1 MIERRSM
8 ESGLR
13 YEVRLRG
20 TDGKGRS
27 RSFRTRKEAER
38 YEREQ
43 RAATDKGSWIDPRR
57 ASLTVNS
64 YAERWM
70 NERHDLGPRTVE
82 LYGSLLRLHILP
94 AFGKLALGKVS
105 PGAVGTW
112 NAMLAQEYP
121 VTAVKAQRLL
131 RGILVTAVVDELI
144 VRNPCVVK
152 NAGQER

>member
-43 RAATDKGSWIDPRR
+43 RAATDKGSWIDPRH

-131 RGILVTAVVDELI
+131 RGILATAVVDELI